1 MRYLSFKTCSFVQTT
16 SRWSPWLDGAECAE
30 ESTDA
35 SDLQKQPNQWLCQNC
50 ATSCLG
56 TRRRRR
62 RRRRITTIQCVQSL
76 GICNLQGISRME
88 MQRCREKYQMMA
100 QEEHVVAVEL
110 EESEASDQTCF
121 VAVAVASLLAVGLA
135 AAAAVAVVAGS
146 PLAASVAAGSVELA
160 EQVPVTAVTGWA
172 WQMSAAAAAAAV
184 ELVAVAAVELAAA
197 VVSPVARF
205 VVVTAAAAAMQSCS
219 ESEAGYCQMVAAAAE
234 LGPAAAVAVVVAV
247 AVEKIVVDAGEGSVD
262 VTSAS

>member
-1 MRYLSFKTCSFVQTT
+1 MPRDEKKKNNYN
-16 SRWSPWLDGAECAE
+16 PE
-30 ESTDA
+30 
-35 SDLQKQPNQWLCQNC
+35 
-50 ATSCLG
+50 
-56 TRRRRR
+56 
-62 RRRRITTIQCVQSL
+62 CVQSL

-135 AAAAVAVVAGS
+135 AAAAVGVVAGS

-172 WQMSAAAAAAAV
+172 WQMSAAAAAV
-184 ELVAVAAVELAAA
+184 ELVAVAAAELAAA
-197 VVSPVARF
+197 VVLPVARF
-205 VVVTAAAAAMQSCS
+205 VVVTAAAVAMQSCS
-219 ESEAGYCQMVAAAAE
+219 ESEAGYCQMVAAAAAAE

>member
-1 MRYLSFKTCSFVQTT
+1 MNVENKVLHFEEPLTHCKIK
-16 SRWSPWLDGAECAE
+16 ECKMIGQQHN
-30 ESTDA
+30 T
-35 SDLQKQPNQWLCQNC
+35 
-50 ATSCLG
+50 
-56 TRRRRR
+56 
-62 RRRRITTIQCVQSL
+62 
-76 GICNLQGISRME
+76 
-88 MQRCREKYQMMA
+88 Y
-100 QEEHVVAVEL
+100 
-110 EESEASDQTCF
+110 
-121 VAVAVASLLAVGLA
+121 LAVGLA

-172 WQMSAAAAAAAV
+172 WQMSAAAAAV

-205 VVVTAAAAAMQSCS
+205 VVVTAAAAVMQSCS

>member
-1 MRYLSFKTCSFVQTT
+1 MPRDKKKKKNNYN
-16 SRWSPWLDGAECAE
+16 PE
-30 ESTDA
+30 
-35 SDLQKQPNQWLCQNC
+35 
-50 ATSCLG
+50 
-56 TRRRRR
+56 
-62 RRRRITTIQCVQSL
+62 CVQSL
-76 GICNLQGISRME
+76 GICKLQGISRME

-100 QEEHVVAVEL
+100 QEEHVAVEL

-135 AAAAVAVVAGS
+135 AAAAVVAGS

-172 WQMSAAAAAAAV
+172 WQMSAAAAAAV
-184 ELVAVAAVELAAA
+184 ELVAVAAAELAAA
-197 VVSPVARF
+197 VVLPVARF

-219 ESEAGYCQMVAAAAE
+219 ESEAGYCQMVAAAAAAAE
-234 LGPAAAVAVVVAV
+234 SGPAAAAAAVAVVVAV